1 MAIKST
7 VFKVDLQITD
17 IDRDYYQNHLL
28 TVARHPSETNERMM
42 MRIIAFALHASENLA
57 FTKGISSDEE
67 PDIWE
72 KNLTNEITLWIDLGQ
87 PDEKR
92 IRQACGKA
100 KSVIIYTY
108 NQRSSTIWWAQIQD
122 KLARFKNLSVV
133 SLAVTN
139 QAELESMIERT
150 MELQCM
156 IQDGQVWLSGNNLTI
171 QVEKDIWKDSVSIK
185 S

>member
-17 IDRDYYQNHLL
+17 IDRDYYKNHFL
-28 TVARHPSETNERMM
+28 TIARHPSETNERMM
-42 MRIIAFALHASENLA
+42 MRIIAFALNASDDLA
-57 FTKGISSDEE
+57 FTKGISSDDE
-67 PDIWE
+67 PDIWK
-72 KNLTNEITLWIDLGQ
+72 KNLTNDIILWIDLGQ

-108 NQRSSTIWWAQIQD
+108 NQRSATIWWTQIQD
-122 KLARFKNLSVV
+122 KLQRFKNLSVV
-133 SLAVTN
+133 SLLITN
-139 QAELESMIERT
+139 QDELEGMIERT
-150 MELQCM
+150 IELQCM
-156 IQDGQVWLSGNNLTI
+156 IQDGQVWLSGNNTTVQI
-171 QVEKDIWKDSVSIK
+171 NIDTWMESVSIK

>member
-1 MAIKST
+1 VAIKST

-17 IDRDYYQNHLL
+17 LDRDYYHSHFL
-28 TVARHPSETNERMM
+28 TVARHPSETNERML
-42 MRIIAFALHASENLA
+42 MRIIAFALHASDDLV
-57 FTKGISSDEE
+57 FTKGISSDDE

-72 KNLTNEITLWIDLGQ
+72 KNLTGDILLWIDLGQ

-108 NQRSSTIWWAQIQD
+108 NQRSATIWWDQIRN

-133 SLAVTN
+133 NLSNNA
-139 QAELESMIERT
+139 QEELEAMIDRT
-150 MELQCM
+150 IELQCT
-156 IQDGQVWLSGNNLTI
+156 IQDGQIWLSNNTSTVQI
-171 QVEKDIWKDSVSIK
+171 EKENWETGI
-185 S
+185 

>member
-17 IDRDYYQNHLL
+17 LDRDYYQSHLL

-42 MRIIAFALHASENLA
+42 MRIIAFALHASDELT

-72 KNLTNEITLWIDLGQ
+72 RNLTDEIMTWIDLGQ

-92 IRQACGKA
+92 IRQACGKS
-100 KSVIIYTY
+100 KSVVIYTY
-108 NQRSSTIWWAQIQD
+108 NKRSATIWWDQIKA
-122 KLARFKNLSVV
+122 KLERFKNLSVINF
-133 SLAVTN
+133 SVTN
-139 QAELESMIERT
+139 ADELESMIDRT
-150 MELQCM
+150 IELQCT
-156 IQDGQVWLSGNNLTI
+156 IQDGQIWLSNNLLTVQI
-171 QVEKDIWKDSVSIK
+171 NKEDWKSGL
-185 S
+185 

>member
-17 IDRDYYQNHLL
+17 VDRDYYANHLL
-28 TVARHPSETNERMM
+28 TIARHPSETNERMM
-42 MRIIAFALHASENLA
+42 MRIIAFALHASDDLA

-72 KNLTNEITLWIDLGQ
+72 KNLTNEILVWIDLGQ

-108 NQRSSTIWWAQIQD
+108 NQRSSTIWWTQIKG
-122 KLARFKNLSVV
+122 KLERFNNLCVVNLSVP
-133 SLAVTN
+133 N
-139 QAELESMIERT
+139 QDELESMIERT
-150 MELQCM
+150 IELQCM
-156 IQDGQVWLSGNNLTI
+156 IQDGQIWLSNNNLTI
-171 QVEKDIWKDSVSIK
+171 PVEKHTWKDCVTTNY
-185 S
+185 